1 MKKKVVSTALVMACL
16 LAAGIGIYQ
25 PSRAE
30 RNSEEDERFE
40 THKVERRDIENLLMA
55 LGVVEPENRVDVKS
69 PVGGVVDRIL
79 IEEGA
84 RVKAGAILATV
95 SSYERAVL
103 LNSARSQGADELEK
117 WSKVYK
123 PVPILAPI
131 SGTIIAH
138 SIRPGQSFSSQDAIF
153 SISDRLI
160 VKAQVNEMDITK
172 VKNGQD
178 VRIILDALPEQV
190 LNGKVKRIGFDSKVI
205 NSVSK
210 YVVDLEVLN
219 ATPTMRSGM
228 TANVSFLRE
237 LRKNAL
243 AVPKRALKLKN
254 KQWFI
259 SVPDRSDDDGM
270 RKAVEKPVKIGVRGE
285 EWVEIAEGLAEGDE
299 LLIERKQEI
308 QYEDD
313 SDEG

>member
-1 MKKKVVSTALVMACL
+1 
-16 LAAGIGIYQ
+16 
-25 PSRAE
+25 
-30 RNSEEDERFE
+30 
-40 THKVERRDIENLLMA
+40 
-55 LGVVEPENRVDVKS
+55 
-69 PVGGVVDRIL
+69 
-79 IEEGA
+79 
-84 RVKAGAILATV
+84 
-95 SSYERAVL
+95 
-103 LNSARSQGADELEK
+103 
-117 WSKVYK
+117 
-123 PVPILAPI
+123 
-131 SGTIIAH
+131 
-138 SIRPGQSFSSQDAIF
+138 
-153 SISDRLI
+153 
-160 VKAQVNEMDITK
+160 MDITK

-178 VRIILDALPEQV
+178 VRIILDAVPEQV

-219 ATPTMRSGM
+219 PTPTMRSGM

-243 AVPKRALKLKN
+243 AVPKKALKLKN

-259 SVPDRSDDDGM
+259 SVPDRSDDDGV
-270 RKAVEKPVKIGVRGE
+270 RKAAEKPVKIGVRGE